1 MSSVQDSITPPEP
14 DIEERP
20 LDQGQLLGL
29 VGYNCTLAYLHVM
42 SYFRK
47 RMAQYDLRP
56 VDYTILTLVNANP
69 DLNQTRLARAINV
82 SPPNLPAQLARLEK
96 RGLLMRKRNPA
107 DRRSHVLAL
116 TPEGRGMCIHADKTV
131 AELED
136 EATSVLTAEERA
148 ALLGLLQKI
157 FLRG

>member
-1 MSSVQDSITPPEP
+1 MQAAQPHIATPEP
-14 DIEERP
+14 DSDELP

-29 VGYNCTLAYLHVM
+29 VGYNCRLAYVHVM
-42 SYFRK
+42 TYFSR

-96 RGLLMRKRNPA
+96 RGLLVRKRNPA
-107 DRRSHVLAL
+107 DRRSHLLAL
-116 TPEGRGMCIHADKTV
+116 TPEGRRMCINADKTA

-136 EATSVLTAEERA
+136 EATAVLTSEERD
-148 ALLGLLQKI
+148 ALLRLLQKI
-157 FLRG
+157 FLRS